1 MKRRV
6 IDIKKSI
13 LKILKKEKELSLKSL
28 EIKVNTGS
36 QTLKTQLEELYFLGF
51 VKLTKHP
58 KNEKTGR
65 PYTSVKLTEKEEELA

>member
-6 IDIKKSI
+6 LDIKKKI
-13 LKILKKEKELSLKSL
+13 LQTLKKEGELSLKSL

-36 QTLKTQLEELYFLGF
+36 QTIQTQLEELEYFGLIQL
-51 VKLTKHP
+51 VKHK

-65 PYTSVKLTEKEEELA
+65 PFTSVKLKR